1 MGEQEEEEG
10 GGERS
15 DERDQVEPTVEAEAN
30 CHEHIDVEEV
40 RIDDRPTGEV
50 RTEEA
55 RVDDGLMD
63 GDVEAVGGDGV
74 AAVGA

>member
-1 MGEQEEEEG
+1 M
-10 GGERS
+10 
-15 DERDQVEPTVEAEAN
+15 EAN
-30 CHEHIDVEEV
+30 CHKHIDVEDARV
-40 RIDDRPTGEV
+40 NNRPAGEA

-55 RVDDGLMD
+55 TVGDGLMD